1 MTLKRYFYVLMLLWF
16 AAFKLQAQQTIYP
29 VQVNVHL
36 LPPYSLY
43 LTDYYSSTREKITV
57 TLINRDQFKPT
68 LNVRLRMTI
77 TAAGGVRIQTNDNA
91 YFAPIVVESGA
102 PMRLTQ
108 EDLAPYFQHQNLI
121 TQGYLSAGKLPEGS
135 VEFCFQV
142 IEAYTGQVL
151 SASTCT
157 RAYVTSQKPP
167 LLSLPQNKESIA
179 FRDPLNVLFQWTPL
193 HQGLAQVEYEF
204 ILKELWD
211 NGMTPQAAFPYSPE
225 IYRETTRSTSLIYG
239 AMQPGL
245 LPGKTYAWCVRAKAR
260 EGLDEVNLFQND
272 GYSEIRWFSLQN
284 DCHPPEYVLATAER
298 KRLNLEWNSLPEHI
312 GFTISYRL
320 KSESSFNESQ
330 NPWTE
335 QQALET
341 KAILYGL
348 KNGGTYEY
356 RVGGM
361 CMTGQPVYSPIF
373 TVTLPQSD
381 SARLAQCGFMPDID
395 LTNQEPIKELRTGD
409 VFMANDYPVTI
420 TRISG
425 SNGNFTGEGWTIV
438 PWLADVKLA
447 VQFTD
452 IGVNT
457 DKQMYRGYIDAKY
470 DKTEGQIA
478 NVDDVFEGGFDV
490 GNVKTGITKI
500 DIKLDFSIP
509 GVDAFELND
518 AGELVITDSEGE
530 PHVIVPED
538 KSGQGNEGNKV
549 VVFPMTVEDE
559 DGNVYQVE
567 EVTEKDATG
576 KVIKRDVVAK
586 HVARKS
592 EPLAQDSFDP
602 TQLDGDKAIVTFEKG
617 DGYYAFDTWLD
628 YYDRVSLIEDKYEKL
643 YTGYYVP
650 WKLLVAGKTDVVR
663 ARIEIK
669 DKSIDPSK
677 VIFITPQGTQFKAD
691 YNSSDK
697 SWTVTL
703 SAGPA
708 GDAQEIY
715 ALHPKADGKYYN
727 LGKLSVAT
735 YNAQMHNVTLVSVNG
750 APSDTKI
757 EQTLADVYGP
767 LGITWQVQRDAFDY
781 NEDAMKLMEN
791 STGINT
797 YNDAMRALNNAYR
810 DARSNFNASANYV
823 FFLKATGSKKINDRN
838 LVGFMPRG
846 AQFGYIFTSE
856 IKDIHEPMTVAHEL
870 GHGRFKLY
878 HTFDKHYGAVSGSNE
893 TDNFMDYNNG
903 LHVAKWQWDIM
914 NDPALLVNVFEGDGK
929 SEYRNSIAY
938 TCIPATLVKLGEQEY
953 YYSLNGKIILLN
965 SKYEPYA
972 FVGKRD
978 SNPDKN
984 KVGSLA
990 IIRRISDGKLYYP
1003 AKNDEAYPGY
1013 YFRTSSG
1020 GLDVNDRFTDFIES
1034 TAATPTVVLINPDCS
1049 YTIERGSN
1057 HVTGKVD
1064 DCNCFGQ
1071 GGAKE
1076 GKNGSLVFDKTGENL
1091 DLSSIKDLLE
1101 GKLSYVDKNL
1111 GTLQDLITH
1120 LYLTSEK
1127 NPEAVR
1133 EVENTTVPNG
1143 VVKIWLHKNN
1153 DNLWIVKTGINESRL
1168 NDIYQNKFRSSV
1180 TFDINKAL
1188 GNWSSDLTAVATATY
1203 KIADWLSSKISVLY
1217 IPEAWWNC
1225 NNTERFGVSPDDPRY
1240 FSPPAFISVV
1250 KLVLAPTAVVVDEYI
1265 DKMIP
1270 KDHPSLSALHELSA
1284 ADLQFALAVGVWDG
1298 LIGLTAALPDAV
1310 KLATM
1315 SFADN
1320 PDAKR
1325 QSDEFAK
1332 LVEQNGGGVI
1342 GVGKMLYNSIVDQF
1356 DPSKPCVLA
1365 HSVGQAGFDIAV
1377 AIFTAGTAT
1386 TASRFGSTIKAII
1399 TTLDKLDVLGNT
1411 VGSIAGA
1418 GLKVAFKGSSKV
1430 LRFTARGGVKLVEAA
1445 VEEGKY
1451 VLRVLN
1457 AAGVAIDEI
1466 DWSSSLVR
1474 HVQMYGAEG
1483 SITNVPVFM
1492 NPANQVKDAIYRAK
1506 QILKDN
1512 DGLEIKNDKGEAL
1525 VEVEKTIT
1533 EGGIS
1538 KTESDIVV
1546 VKGITKT
1553 LADRLNQFKGIAN
1566 KINTLD
1572 ANTRQDFLND
1582 FNTASDDV
1590 LFKLDA
1596 NNGGMIEAWKVVRKH
1611 VEMRKHVPT
1620 LEKVSELIDDADFIG
1635 KLPEGR
1641 TDLDDIINAVKNPL
1655 NEGGD
1660 YKLVKLTDHLQNV
1673 KQVVKNHSGADGFR
1687 KLLTDLKNS
1696 AFAMQ
1701 DGVTHMLNDVKNFP
1715 KNSIKKFDYEF
1726 DGDGVACTK
1735 CRFDIELSSGSPRLI
1750 EYKSW
1755 SLENIKNISLKQLL
1769 EYFRSASSIEDFKYI
1784 FNKLKTP
1791 SVAEVKSQ
1799 FQVIIGD
1806 NAKSLFEANPA
1817 LFKSIKNNDG
1827 YPITIQNWQQLEGLA
1842 KNNPDFY
1849 KSTLFEFIGIK

>member
-1 MTLKRYFYVLMLLWF
+1 MKRYFYVLMLLWF
-16 AAFKLQAQQTIYP
+16 AAFKLQAQQTTYP

-341 KAILYGL
+341 KAMLYGL

-500 DIKLDFSIP
+500 DVKLDFSIP

-549 VVFPMTVEDE
+549 VVFPMAVEDK

-697 SWTVTL
+697 SWTVNL

-735 YNAQMHNVTLVSVNG
+735 YNAQTHNVTLVSVNG
-750 APSDTKI
+750 APPDTKI

-767 LGITWQVQRDAFDY
+767 LGITWQVQRDAFNY

-810 DARSNFNASANYV
+810 DARSNFNASANYL
-823 FFLKATGSKKINDRN
+823 FFLKATGANKVNDRN

-914 NDPALLVNVFEGDGK
+914 NDPAMLVSWFQDDEESALIVSGERTYITPAGTIIKLPAGHEMNSACYDENLYPNGSLLSFTVASKRYSARITAAAPVIFRGYYEITSSGWGQAYQDPNTYATGKLDISFIQKLNSTAGKVYIGEYTITDTRTNQQIAEQGDVLVKTLDLPDQKANTKTIDVAYSGCQEGQSLQAYLKDGK
-929 SEYRNSIAY
+929 LQKWLQAKGLNADVFISDCITEETTHVTSSASTTTQNATAQQSYNNGTFTSDIALWACWDGNKWNVEHKYKAGAINPTHSKIKAELAQINEEIDRRIDKLIRDASAGNGADPADVTYDYGEDGRVHLEGMSLLEAIIALKDFSKTLINYAKIPEQTWDSKNKADEYSKYPVHVPPMLAGAGDQTLEEMTGALQFVSFGLDLAADPEIAKQTWEQISGLTPGEIKRMIVDAAQSKADKY
-938 TCIPATLVKLGEQEY
+938 AEGGVIARHEAGKDVVVVAVTVVAAYKLIMKARDMLTSSGAK
-953 YYSLNGKIILLN
+953 LKKIIKEKTAEEIDQFMSSPQYTNMLN
-965 SKYEPYA
+965 AAWNKYK
-972 FVGKRD
+972 GKLSFDDYKKRYEVLT
-978 SNPDKN
+978 KN
-984 KVGSLA
+984 KIKGKVAEEQFKNLMDGEKPSTGIKVGSS
-990 IIRRISDGKLYYP
+990 IR
-1003 AKNDEAYPGY
+1003 
-1013 YFRTSSG
+1013 YF
-1020 GLDVNDRFTDFIES
+1020 DN
-1034 TAATPTVVLINPDCS
+1034 VLNGVAREIKS
-1049 YTIERGSN
+1049 
-1057 HVTGKVD
+1057 GKV
-1064 DCNCFGQ
+1064 
-1071 GGAKE
+1071 
-1076 GKNGSLVFDKTGENL
+1076 
-1091 DLSSIKDLLE
+1091 
-1101 GKLSYVDKNL
+1101 
-1111 GTLQDLITH
+1111 
-1120 LYLTSEK
+1120 
-1127 NPEAVR
+1127 
-1133 EVENTTVPNG
+1133 
-1143 VVKIWLHKNN
+1143 
-1153 DNLWIVKTGINESRL
+1153 
-1168 NDIYQNKFRSSV
+1168 
-1180 TFDINKAL
+1180 
-1188 GNWSSDLTAVATATY
+1188 
-1203 KIADWLSSKISVLY
+1203 
-1217 IPEAWWNC
+1217 
-1225 NNTERFGVSPDDPRY
+1225 
-1240 FSPPAFISVV
+1240 
-1250 KLVLAPTAVVVDEYI
+1250 
-1265 DKMIP
+1265 
-1270 KDHPSLSALHELSA
+1270 SLSA
-1284 ADLQFALAVGVWDG
+1284 
-1298 LIGLTAALPDAV
+1298 
-1310 KLATM
+1310 
-1315 SFADN
+1315 
-1320 PDAKR
+1320 
-1325 QSDEFAK
+1325 
-1332 LVEQNGGGVI
+1332 
-1342 GVGKMLYNSIVDQF
+1342 Y
-1356 DPSKPCVLA
+1356 
-1365 HSVGQAGFDIAV
+1365 
-1377 AIFTAGTAT
+1377 
-1386 TASRFGSTIKAII
+1386 
-1399 TTLDKLDVLGNT
+1399 
-1411 VGSIAGA
+1411 
-1418 GLKVAFKGSSKV
+1418 
-1430 LRFTARGGVKLVEAA
+1430 
-1445 VEEGKY
+1445 
-1451 VLRVLN
+1451 
-1457 AAGVAIDEI
+1457 
-1466 DWSSSLVR
+1466 
-1474 HVQMYGAEG
+1474 
-1483 SITNVPVFM
+1483 
-1492 NPANQVKDAIYRAK
+1492 KD
-1506 QILKDN
+1506 QILKDLDIIEN
-1512 DGLEIKNDKGEAL
+1512 QLTEMAEKIEWHCFDGIDPD
-1525 VEVEKTIT
+1525 VEVFIKSEL
-1533 EGGIS
+1533 
-1538 KTESDIVV
+1538 
-1546 VKGITKT
+1546 VKRN
-1553 LADRLNQFKGIAN
+1553 L
-1566 KINTLD
+1566 
-1572 ANTRQDFLND
+1572 
-1582 FNTASDDV
+1582 SDD
-1590 LFKLDA
+1590 LFK
-1596 NNGGMIEAWKVVRKH
+1596 V
-1611 VEMRKHVPT
+1611 
-1620 LEKVSELIDDADFIG
+1620 
-1635 KLPEGR
+1635 
-1641 TDLDDIINAVKNPL
+1641 
-1655 NEGGD
+1655 
-1660 YKLVKLTDHLQNV
+1660 
-1673 KQVVKNHSGADGFR
+1673 
-1687 KLLTDLKNS
+1687 LK
-1696 AFAMQ
+1696 
-1701 DGVTHMLNDVKNFP
+1701 
-1715 KNSIKKFDYEF
+1715 Y
-1726 DGDGVACTK
+1726 
-1735 CRFDIELSSGSPRLI
+1735 
-1750 EYKSW
+1750 
-1755 SLENIKNISLKQLL
+1755 
-1769 EYFRSASSIEDFKYI
+1769 
-1784 FNKLKTP
+1784 
-1791 SVAEVKSQ
+1791 
-1799 FQVIIGD
+1799 
-1806 NAKSLFEANPA
+1806 
-1817 LFKSIKNNDG
+1817 
-1827 YPITIQNWQQLEGLA
+1827 
-1842 KNNPDFY
+1842 
-1849 KSTLFEFIGIK
+1849 